1 MAVAL
6 LMTGGLVGCGDDPT
20 APEPGNLAVIVA
32 GLPAGAQPALTVTGP
47 NGYNVQ
53 LTTSDTLTAL
63 RPGAYTIAAS
73 PVTTAGGRFAPTPA
87 TQTITVSSGATA
99 RAGDIHYAVVTGG
112 LIVTVLGLPAGA
124 QGSLTVTGP
133 NAFSQT
139 VSRTDTLE
147 LLEPGT
153 YTIAAADVQASGRT
167 YRPDPATQ
175 PATVSASLTYADAT
189 VAYGPGTGRLDL
201 TIAGLPPGTDASV
214 TVTGPSGFAR
224 TVAST
229 TTLQNL
235 EPGIFTIAAAIVGSD
250 LTTYTPSPASQ
261 TVDVTDVAPA
271 AATVAYGNAPLVLD
285 RVLVADGLT
294 APVFL
299 TSPDGD
305 PRQFIVERNGRVRV
319 VVNGTMLPQPFLEI
333 SSRVNF
339 SGERGMLSIA
349 FAPDYATSG
358 TFFAYYVNLAG
369 DVVVERFWSIPGE
382 NVAGGSLGVVIV
394 IPHRGPNHHGGQI
407 AFGLDGMLYVA
418 PGDGGCCGDPPNNA
432 QNMGTLLG
440 KILRIDVRTHPYT
453 VPASN
458 PFVGQAFARPE
469 IWASGLRNPWR
480 FSFDPVG
487 EKLYIGDVGQDTREE
502 VNVTAATLGGS
513 NYGWRLMEGTAC
525 YNPSTGCNPSGQLTL
540 PTLEYLHTQGCSVT
554 GGYVYRGAAIPELTG
569 HYLYADYC
577 PGWVRSFRVTETG
590 TATDH
595 HAWPGLTLP
604 WIVSFGRDGKG
615 ELYMIAADAVWRI
628 VRP

>member
-6 LMTGGLVGCGDDPT
+6 LVAGGLTACGEDPT

-47 NGYNVQ
+47 NGYDVQ

-63 RPGAYTIAAS
+63 RPGAYTIAAA
-73 PVTTAGGRFAPTPA
+73 PVTTASGRYAATPA

-99 RAGDIHYAVVTGG
+99 RAGDISYAVATGG

-124 QGSLTVTGP
+124 LGSLTVTGP

-139 VSRTDTLE
+139 VSRTDTLDV
-147 LLEPGT
+147 LEPGT

-175 PATVSASLTYADAT
+175 PATVSASLTHARAT
-189 VAYGPGTGRLDL
+189 VAYGAGTGRLDL

-214 TVTGPSGFAR
+214 TVTGPAGFAR
-224 TVAST
+224 TVVAT
-229 TTLQNL
+229 TSLQNL
-235 EPGIFTIAAAIVGSD
+235 EPGTYTITAAIVGSN
-250 LTTYTPSPASQ
+250 LTTYTPSPASH
-261 TVDVTDVAPA
+261 TVDVSDAAPA
-271 AATVAYGNAPLVLD
+271 TSTIAYGNAPLVLD
-285 RVLVADGLT
+285 RELVADGLT

-299 TSPDGD
+299 TSPEGD
-305 PRQFIVERNGRVRV
+305 PRQFVVERNGRIRV
-319 VVNGTMLPQPFLEI
+319 IVNGTMLAPPFLDI
-333 SSRVNF
+333 ASRVNF
-339 SGERGMLSIA
+339 TGERGMLSMT

-358 TFFAYYVNLAG
+358 TFFTYYVNLAG
-369 DVVVERFWSIPGE
+369 DMVVERFWSIPGE
-382 NVAGGSLGVVIV
+382 NVAGGSLGVVMV
-394 IPHRGPNHHGGQI
+394 IPHRGENHHGGLI
-407 AFGLDGMLYVA
+407 AFGPDGMLYVA
-418 PGDGGCCGDPPNNA
+418 PGDGGCCGDPQNNA

-440 KILRIDVRTHPYT
+440 KMLRIDVRTHPYT
-453 VPASN
+453 VPADN

-480 FSFDPVG
+480 FSFDAVD
-487 EKLYIGDVGQDTREE
+487 ERLYIGDVGQDAREE
-502 VNVTAATLGGS
+502 VNITATTLGGS

-540 PTLEYLHTQGCSVT
+540 PALEYLHSQGCSVT
-554 GGYVYRGAAIPELTG
+554 GGYVYRGSAIPELTG
-569 HYLYADYC
+569 HYLYADFC
-577 PGWVRSFRVTETG
+577 QGWVRSFRATSTG
-590 TATDH
+590 AATDH
-595 HAWPGLTLP
+595 HSWPALTLP
-604 WIVSFGRDGKG
+604 LIVSFGRDGMG
-615 ELYMIAADAVWRI
+615 ELYMIAGDEVWRI